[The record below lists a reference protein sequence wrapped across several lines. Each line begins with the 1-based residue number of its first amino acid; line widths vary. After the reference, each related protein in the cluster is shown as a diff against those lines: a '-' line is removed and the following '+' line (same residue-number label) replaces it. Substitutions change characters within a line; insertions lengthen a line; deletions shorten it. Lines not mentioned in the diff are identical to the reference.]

1 MNVMVY
7 RKSGCPWAAAVMGFL
22 DQLAI
27 PYELK
32 DVSRHEEYARE
43 LETKTGQL
51 KSPSVEID
59 GKMIADAGVED
70 VAAALEERGVAV

>member
-1 MNVMVY
+1 MNVVVY
-7 RKSGCPWAAAVMGFL
+7 RKTGCPWAAAVMGFL
-22 DQLAI
+22 DQLRI

-32 DVSRHEEYARE
+32 DVNRHQDYARE
-43 LETKTGQL
+43 LEAKTGQL

-70 VAAALEERGVAV
+70 VAEALEEKGVAI